1 MVSVPGAW
9 CLRDRVGFL
18 QVSWMGLG
26 AVRGPGGRR
35 AGAVRDPG
43 GRRAGRRAGRGSD
56 GRRAGRGAV
65 GIQVG
70 TGLARCGAQG
80 GAGARWA
87 QGRASSAGFS
97 HMPTAGPKACG
108 IKKSPAGV
116 PASG

>member
-43 GRRAGRRAGRGSD
+43 ERKAGRRAVRGPG
-56 GRRAGRGAV
+56 GRRQ
-65 GIQVG
+65 GIVCRMFAHAHRRAES
-70 TGLARCGAQG
+70 LRHKKIASRC
-80 GAGARWA
+80 
-87 QGRASSAGFS
+87 
-97 HMPTAGPKACG
+97 ACQRL
-108 IKKSPAGV
+108 SP
-116 PASG
+116 

>member
-26 AVRGPGGRR
+26 AVRG
-35 AGAVRDPG
+35 A
-43 GRRAGRRAGRGSD
+43 
-56 GRRAGRGAV
+56 
-65 GIQVG
+65 
-70 TGLARCGAQG
+70 GLARCGIQVSARQAAG
-80 GAGARWA
+80 RCGSQVGA
-87 QGRASSAGFS
+87 GRASSAGFS